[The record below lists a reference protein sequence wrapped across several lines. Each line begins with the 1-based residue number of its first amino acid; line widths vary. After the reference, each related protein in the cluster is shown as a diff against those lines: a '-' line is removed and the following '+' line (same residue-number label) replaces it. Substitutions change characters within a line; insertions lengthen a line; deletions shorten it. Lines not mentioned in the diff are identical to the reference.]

1 MNRSEAV
8 IYLKELLSRCSEM
21 SPNAVSF
28 EEQRTNS
35 TVNVRLH
42 IQGSIGENEKIVVRE
57 LAKKHSLQVKDN
69 TEGVIIYN
77 TT

>member
-8 IYLKELLSRCSEM
+8 TYLKELLSVCSEM

-35 TVNVRLH
+35 KVNVKLH
-42 IQGSIGENEKIVVRE
+42 IQGSIGEIEKQAVHQ
-57 LAKKHSLQVKDN
+57 LAQKHSLQVKDN
-69 TEGVIIYN
+69 SEGVVIYN

>member
-1 MNRSEAV
+1 MNRSDAV

-28 EEQRTNS
+28 EEQKTDN

-42 IQGSIGENEKIVVRE
+42 IQGSIGEIEKQVVRE
-57 LAKKHSLQVKDN
+57 LAQKHSLQVKDN

-77 TT
+77 AT

>member
-28 EEQRTNS
+28 EEQKTNNI
-35 TVNVRLH
+35 VNVRLH
-42 IQGSIGENEKIVVRE
+42 IQGSIGEIEKQVVHE
-57 LAKKHSLQVKDN
+57 LAQKHSLQVKDN

>member
-1 MNRSEAV
+1 MNRSQAV
-8 IYLKELLSRCSEM
+8 IYLKELLSQCSEM

-28 EEQRTNS
+28 EEQKTNN

-42 IQGSIGENEKIVVRE
+42 IQGSIGEVEKQVVRE
-57 LAKKHSLQVKDN
+57 LAQKHSLQVKDN

-77 TT
+77 AT

>member
-21 SPNAVSF
+21 SPSAVSF
-28 EEQRTNS
+28 EEQRTNN
-35 TVNVRLH
+35 TTNVRLH
-42 IQGSIGENEKIVVRE
+42 IVGSIGENEKLVVRE
-57 LAKKHSLQVKDN
+57 LAQKHSLQVKDN

>member
-1 MNRSEAV
+1 MNRSDAV

-28 EEQRTNS
+28 EEQRTNN
-35 TVNVRLH
+35 TTNVRLH
-42 IQGSIGENEKIVVRE
+42 IQGSIGEIEKQVVRE
-57 LAKKHSLQVKDN
+57 LAQKHSLQVKDN

-77 TT
+77 ST

>member
-8 IYLKELLSRCSEM
+8 TYLKELLNKCSDM

-28 EEQRTNS
+28 EEQRTDS
-35 TVNVRLH
+35 RVNVRLH
-42 IQGSIGENEKIVVRE
+42 IQGSIGELEKQVVHE
-57 LAKKHSLQVKDN
+57 LAQKHSLLVKDN

>member
-1 MNRSEAV
+1 MNRSDAL

-28 EEQRTNS
+28 EEQRTDS
-35 TVNVRLH
+35 AVNVRLH
-42 IQGSIGENEKIVVRE
+42 IQGSIGEVEKQVVHE
-57 LAKKHSLQVKDN
+57 LAQKHSLQVKDN
-69 TEGVIIYN
+69 SEGVIIYN

>member
-21 SPNAVSF
+21 SPSAVSF
-28 EEQRTNS
+28 EEQRTVN

-42 IQGSIGENEKIVVRE
+42 IMGSIGETEKQVVYE
-57 LAKKHSLQVKDN
+57 LAKKHSFQVNDSN
-69 TEGVIIYN
+69 DGVVIYN
-77 TT
+77 ST

>member
-8 IYLKELLSRCSEM
+8 LYLKELLSQCSEM

-28 EEQRTNS
+28 EEQKTNN
-35 TVNVRLH
+35 VINVRLH
-42 IQGSIGENEKIVVRE
+42 IQGSIGEVEKQVVRE
-57 LAKKHSLQVKDN
+57 LAQKHSLQVKDN

-77 TT
+77 AT

>member
-28 EEQRTNS
+28 EEQRVAN

-42 IQGSIGENEKIVVRE
+42 IQGSIGEIEKQVVHE
-57 LAKKHSLQVKDN
+57 LAQKHSLQVKDN

>member
-28 EEQRTNS
+28 EEQRTAN
-35 TVNVRLH
+35 TINGRLH
-42 IQGSIGENEKIVVRE
+42 IMGSIGEIEKQVVHE
-57 LAKKHSLQVKDN
+57 LAKKHSFQVTDN
-69 TEGVIIYN
+69 NEGVVIYN
-77 TT
+77 AT

>member
-1 MNRSEAV
+1 MNRSDAV

-28 EEQRTNS
+28 EEQRTNN
-35 TVNVRLH
+35 TTNVRLH
-42 IQGSIGENEKIVVRE
+42 IQGSIGEIEKQVVRE
-57 LAKKHSLQVKDN
+57 LAQKHSLLVKDN

-77 TT
+77 ST

>member
-1 MNRSEAV
+1 MNRNEAV
-8 IYLKELLSRCSEM
+8 IYLKELLTRCSEM

-28 EEQRTNS
+28 EEQRVAN

-42 IQGSIGENEKIVVRE
+42 IQGSIGEIEKQVVHE
-57 LAKKHSLQVKDN
+57 LAQKHSLQVKDN

>member
-8 IYLKELLSRCSEM
+8 TYLKELLSKCSEM

-28 EEQRTNS
+28 EEQRTDS
-35 TVNVRLH
+35 RVNVRLH
-42 IQGSIGENEKIVVRE
+42 IQGSIGEIEKQVVRE
-57 LAKKHSLQVKDN
+57 IAQKHSLLVKDN

>member
-1 MNRSEAV
+1 MNRNEAV
-8 IYLKELLSRCSEM
+8 IYLKELLTRCSEM

-28 EEQRTNS
+28 EEQRKDN

-42 IQGSIGENEKIVVRE
+42 IQGSIGEIEKQVVHE
-57 LAKKHSLQVKDN
+57 LAQKHSLQVKDN